1 MMNKELIKEL
11 ETMLIGAGLKVEK
24 STEDLSVALFNVL
37 TSNQQKTLINELK
50 RQDLEKKWSTF
61 FNAFRL
67 PVNETMKQF
76 EKNGFEY
83 VLFEKGNVKAFAFRT
98 VQNKTRKTMDEVII
112 LIGTI
117 DEMKAMTIDLMSL
130 NALNSFGAPEIIKTR
145 MIQPKKKTDLFYF
158 KQDICFESK
167 VSDSKMNELL
177 NKLSMV

>member
-1 MMNKELIKEL
+1 MNKELIKEL

-37 TSNQQKTLINELK
+37 TSNQQKTLINQLK

-67 PVNETMKQF
+67 PVNETMNQF

-83 VLFEKGNVKAFAFRT
+83 VLFEKGDVKAFAFRT

-117 DEMKAMTIDLMSL
+117 DEMKAMTMDLMNL
-130 NALNSFGAPEIIKTR
+130 NALNSFGTPEIIKTR
-145 MIQPKKKTDLFYF
+145 MIQSKKKTDLFYF
-158 KQDICFESK
+158 KQGMCFESK
-167 VSDSKMNELL
+167 VSDSKIHELL
-177 NKLSMV
+177 NKLSIV